1 MKRIS
6 GYTTNADYERL
17 LTIKNKY
24 GFKSVYQIIKY
35 LIHSFLRVADPDRD
49 KTEEPLPEE
58 IKEMFEE
65 VSNHTQDIRETK
77 RGY

>member
-35 LIHSFLRVADPDRD
+35 LIHSFLRVADPDND

-58 IKEMFEE
+58 IKEMFSEFNNE
-65 VSNHTQDIRETK
+65 TQNIEKTK